1 MFQVGLTG
9 GIGVG
14 KTTVARIFNIL
25 GVPIFNADEVAK
37 KIMLE
42 DEVLKQN
49 IILEFGNESYSNNQ
63 LNTKHIASIVFNDN
77 YKLEKLNA
85 LVHPA
90 TINYYNNWVQLQNTT
105 YVIKEAALL
114 FEAGAATNIN
124 FVIGI
129 FAPKNLRYKRV
140 IQRDNITK
148 EQVDARMKNQID
160 DAIKIKLCDA
170 VINNDEQSLLINQV
184 IKLHYH
190 LLELSAQK

>member
-124 FVIGI
+124 FVIGV

-148 EQVDARMKNQID
+148 EQVDARMKNQVD

-170 VINNDEQSLLINQV
+170 IINNDEQSLLINQV

-190 LLELSAQK
+190 LLELAAQK

>member
-49 IILEFGNESYSNNQ
+49 IILEFGDESYSNNQ

-114 FEAGAATNIN
+114 FEAGAATNID
-124 FVIGI
+124 FIIGV

-148 EQVDARMKNQID
+148 EQVDARMKNQVD

-170 VINNDEQSLLINQV
+170 IINNDEQSLLINQV

-190 LLELSAQK
+190 LLELAAQK

>member
-124 FVIGI
+124 FVIGV

-190 LLELSAQK
+190 LLELAAQK

>member
-14 KTTVARIFNIL
+14 KTTVATIFNIL

-77 YKLEKLNA
+77 YKLDKLNA

-114 FEAGAATNIN
+114 FEAGATTNIN
-124 FVIGI
+124 FVIGV

-170 VINNDEQSLLINQV
+170 IINNDEQSLLINQV

-190 LLELSAQK
+190 LLELAAQK